1 MVASDLDRD
10 TAVDDSF
17 SDFEEGPPLDF
28 AGWSP
33 RMLDQLQHMIS
44 TSQFMPFADA
54 LARVGNCAH
63 PIRLLGSSMRIDAA
77 TGENL
82 SSYASRDEPL
92 GVGVTYIR
100 CGNQRASVCPACS
113 RVYAADVFHLIRA
126 GVMGGKTVPASVAEN
141 PLVFATLTAPSF
153 GHVHSTQACGR
164 PHSSTPRCPHG
175 RPSSCLVKHGDD
187 DTDLGQPLCP
197 DCYDYAS
204 QAVWQWWAPDL
215 WRRFTIALRRLIAK
229 TLGVPG
235 RRIGDLATVQYA
247 KVAEYQRRGV
257 VHFHALI
264 RLDGPRTP
272 EGFAASPAQ
281 ITSRLLA
288 QLVQAAVETARLSVP
303 GVDHDDPPRHLAF
316 GRQLDVRPV
325 RLGRRSDDPNAPLVP
340 EQVAG
345 HLAKYA
351 TKSASDSGSGGTA
364 HAQRINATIREL
376 AQRAHIAT
384 LHGHGG
390 ADDYLLLG
398 KWVDMLGFRGH
409 FASKSRRYAI
419 SLTALRRARR
429 RASMLIAEARES
441 RRPLD
446 LAALEADLLAD
457 ADDDTTLVIGRWSYA
472 GVGWDNDAEQALAL
486 SAAASRPRIR
496 PTSSRREEGNPTGRK
511 VGFMVVPRIE
521 DRLWSVRDV
530 SEYLGI
536 SVQTLYAWRSAA
548 TGPPG
553 RRVGRRLRYRPQDVR
568 DWVAA
573 LPTEIAG

>member
-1 MVASDLDRD
+1 MAASDLNL
-10 TAVDDSF
+10 AAVVDDH
-17 SDFEEGPPLDF
+17 F

-33 RMLDQLQHMIS
+33 QMLDQLQHMIS
-44 TSQFMPFADA
+44 TSQFLPFADA
-54 LARVGNCAH
+54 LARLGNCAH
-63 PIRLLGSSMRIDAA
+63 PIRLRGSSMRLDAA
-77 TGENL
+77 TGEIL
-82 SSYASRDEPL
+82 SSYASSDEPL
-92 GVGVTYIR
+92 GVTYIR
-100 CGNQRASVCPACS
+100 CGNRRASVCPACS

-153 GHVHSTQACGR
+153 GHVHSTQTCGR
-164 PHSSTPRCPHG
+164 LHSNTLRCPHG

-235 RRIGDLATVQYA
+235 GRIGDLATIQYA

-272 EGFAASPAQ
+272 EGFAATPAE
-281 ITSRLLA
+281 ITSRFLA
-288 QLVQAAVETARLSVP
+288 CLVQAAVETARLSVP
-303 GVDHDDPPRHLAF
+303 GVDHDDSPRCLAF
-316 GRQLDVRPV
+316 GRQFDVRPV

-345 HLAKYA
+345 YLAKYA
-351 TKSASDSGSGGTA
+351 TKSADDTGPGGTA
-364 HAQRINATIREL
+364 HGQRIRVTIREL
-376 AQRAHIAT
+376 AQRARLAT

-398 KWVDMLGFRGH
+398 KWVNMLGFRGH

-419 SLTALRRARR
+419 TLTALRRARR
-429 RASMLIAEARES
+429 RASMLMAEARQS

-457 ADDDTTLVIGRWSYA
+457 ADDDTTLVIGRWIYA
-472 GVGWDNDAEQALAL
+472 GAGWDNDAEQALAL
-486 SAAASRPRIR
+486 SAAARA
-496 PTSSRREEGNPTGRK
+496 REYAQRAAEEKKAN
-511 VGFMVVPRIE
+511 
-521 DRLWSVRDV
+521 RLDER
-530 SEYLGI
+530 
-536 SVQTLYAWRSAA
+536 
-548 TGPPG
+548 
-553 RRVGRRLRYRPQDVR
+553 
-568 DWVAA
+568 
-573 LPTEIAG
+573 

>member
-1 MVASDLDRD
+1 MAASDLNL
-10 TAVDDSF
+10 AAVVDDH
-17 SDFEEGPPLDF
+17 F

-33 RMLDQLQHMIS
+33 QMLDQLQHMIS

-77 TGENL
+77 TGEIL
-82 SSYASRDEPL
+82 SSYASSDEPL
-92 GVGVTYIR
+92 GVTYIR
-100 CGNQRASVCPACS
+100 CGNRRASVCPACS

-164 PHSSTPRCPHG
+164 PHSGTPRCPHG
-175 RPSSCLVKHGDD
+175 RPSSCLVKHRDD

-235 RRIGDLATVQYA
+235 SRIGDLATVQYA

-264 RLDGPRTP
+264 RLDGPRIP
-272 EGFAASPAQ
+272 EGFAAAPAQ

-288 QLVQAAVETARLSVP
+288 RLVQAAVETARLSVP
-303 GVDHDDPPRHLAF
+303 GVDHDDLPRCLAF
-316 GRQLDVRPV
+316 GRQLNVRPV

-345 HLAKYA
+345 YLAKYA
-351 TKSASDSGSGGTA
+351 TKSADDTGPGGT
-364 HAQRINATIREL
+364 
-376 AQRAHIAT
+376 
-384 LHGHGG
+384 
-390 ADDYLLLG
+390 
-398 KWVDMLGFRGH
+398 
-409 FASKSRRYAI
+409 
-419 SLTALRRARR
+419 
-429 RASMLIAEARES
+429 
-441 RRPLD
+441 
-446 LAALEADLLAD
+446 
-457 ADDDTTLVIGRWSYA
+457 
-472 GVGWDNDAEQALAL
+472 
-486 SAAASRPRIR
+486 
-496 PTSSRREEGNPTGRK
+496 
-511 VGFMVVPRIE
+511 
-521 DRLWSVRDV
+521 
-530 SEYLGI
+530 
-536 SVQTLYAWRSAA
+536 
-548 TGPPG
+548 
-553 RRVGRRLRYRPQDVR
+553 
-568 DWVAA
+568 A